1 MKSITK
7 TLLVASL
14 LFLPGSAF
22 AGSGLIAKPS
32 PHSVQETLD
41 RFETVLKK
49 KGITVFAR
57 IDHAAGAK
65 SIGQKLLPTQVIIFG
80 TPKIGTAL
88 MTANRRVGIDLPLKA
103 LAWKDAEGK
112 VWLAYRDPAELKLR
126 YQITSRDKVF
136 AKISK
141 ALDGLSNAAV
151 K

>member
-1 MKSITK
+1 MQTHLRIGSHTGVNICDEQELHRALYGPGNKNPCLGDANMKSIMK

-57 IDHAAGAK
+57 IDHA
-65 SIGQKLLPTQVIIFG
+65 
-80 TPKIGTAL
+80 
-88 MTANRRVGIDLPLKA
+88 
-103 LAWKDAEGK
+103 
-112 VWLAYRDPAELKLR
+112 
-126 YQITSRDKVF
+126 
-136 AKISK
+136 
-141 ALDGLSNAAV
+141 
-151 K
+151 